1 MVDLPSQVGS
11 TGKLPRVKKMN
22 AAPPM
27 SKNSFNKT
35 NSTNHNGIVKSGDCT
50 NAKVKKTA
58 KIRNLSAIASRQ
70 APKKV
75 FIFHARAI
83 TPSKISDKTATTNN
97 QKANPHWFF
106 IIAKTTIGTNANLNN
121 VKRVGIVNS
130 NELTDNFLN
139 NLVCNITIYS
149 YF

>member
-11 TGKLPRVKKMN
+11 TGKLPRVRKIN

-27 SKNSFNKT
+27 SKNSLSKT
-35 NSTNHNGIVKSGDCT
+35 NNTNHNGMVKSGDCT
-50 NAKVKKTA
+50 NAKVKNTD
-58 KIRNLSAIASRQ
+58 KIKNLSAIASRH

-83 TPSKISDKTATTNN
+83 IPSKISDKTAITKSQNAT
-97 QKANPHWFF
+97 PHWFL
-106 IIAKTTIGTNANLNN
+106 IIEKTTKGANTNLNN
-121 VKRVGIVNS
+121 VKRVGMVNS